1 MGRDL
6 KLYVS
11 PWVSGTRSARYLGTI
26 DVERFF
32 PAERLRGKAAWS
44 KAGRE
49 LLDALRDEARALGA
63 NAVVGLAISVDPFA
77 VSRSGEKGMRLH
89 AAGTAVS
96 LAPED

>member
-1 MGRDL
+1 
-6 KLYVS
+6 
-11 PWVSGTRSARYLGTI
+11 VSGTRSARYLGTI

-32 PAERLRGKAAWS
+32 PAEGLRVAAWS

-77 VSRSGEKGMRLH
+77 VSKSGEKGMRLH
-89 AAGTAVS
+89 AAGTAVR
-96 LAPED
+96 LAPEA